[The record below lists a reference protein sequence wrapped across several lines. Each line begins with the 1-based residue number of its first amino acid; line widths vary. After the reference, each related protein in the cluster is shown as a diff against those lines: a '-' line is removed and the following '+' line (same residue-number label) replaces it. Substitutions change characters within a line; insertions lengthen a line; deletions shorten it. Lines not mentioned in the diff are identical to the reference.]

1 VLYAY
6 MRALAGHH
14 AAHTPGLTRGRQWLL
29 NEATAR
35 LVADQAREV
44 HP

>member
-1 VLYAY
+1 MLIC
-6 MRALAGHH
+6 ALAGHH
-14 AAHTPGLTRGRQWLL
+14 AASASGLTRGRQWLL
-29 NEATAR
+29 NEATAH